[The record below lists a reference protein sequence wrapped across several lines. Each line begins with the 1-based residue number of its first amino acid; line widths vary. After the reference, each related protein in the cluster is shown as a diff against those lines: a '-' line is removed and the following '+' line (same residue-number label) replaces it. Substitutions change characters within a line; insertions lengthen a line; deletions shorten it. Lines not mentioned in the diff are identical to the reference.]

1 MPDHTCEHEELTGA
15 WAEGLREC
23 VQVRVRVCM
32 FYMSV
37 RVCMCTCLCV

>member
-15 WAEGLREC
+15 WAEGL
-23 VQVRVRVCM
+23 RVRVCM